1 MTDERLEFYAE
12 KAEQAMDYLQLF
24 FAFLLAVAFT
34 TAVIGLASQFLRI
47 FSAEFSSSAVVDFLS
62 TVLMVGLIGTSFSI
76 AVVRFKDVNR
86 MRVFVSMGLIGAGV
100 GILEDWLGSAQVSGS
115 PSLLLAVSFGLMIF
129 SMILAL
135 PVVSGE
141 KIIS

>member
-1 MTDERLEFYAE
+1 MTDERLEFYTE

-24 FAFLLAVAFT
+24 FAFLLAIAFAA
-34 TAVIGLASQFLRI
+34 AVIGLLPQFLRI
-47 FSAEFSSSAVVDFLS
+47 FSGEFSSSAVVGFLS

-86 MRVFVSMGLIGAGV
+86 MRAFVSMGLIGAGIGV
-100 GILEDWLGSAQVSGS
+100 LEDWLGPAQVSGS
-115 PSLLLAVSFGLMIF
+115 PSLLLAAAFGLMIF
-129 SMILAL
+129 SMVLAL